1 VAHSAANNKSAFK
14 DIYEASDET
23 LVLARM
29 INKSRKTEL
38 HIHRLENEK
47 RKEDERV
54 TYNHITFKI
63 NTVIVLVIVI
73 VLVLVI
79 VIVIGTVNFF
89 LK

>member
-1 VAHSAANNKSAFK
+1 
-14 DIYEASDET
+14 
-23 LVLARM
+23 M

-47 RKEDERV
+47 RREDERV

-73 VLVLVI
+73 VLVLVLVI
-79 VIVIGTVNFF
+79 VIVIVTVNFF
-89 LK
+89 FKVIVIVIVTVIFF

>member
-1 VAHSAANNKSAFK
+1 
-14 DIYEASDET
+14 
-23 LVLARM
+23 M

-47 RKEDERV
+47 RREDERV

-73 VLVLVI
+73 LLVLVI
-79 VIVIGTVNFF
+79 VIVTVNFF
-89 LK
+89 LKVIVIVIVTVIFF

>member
-1 VAHSAANNKSAFK
+1 
-14 DIYEASDET
+14 
-23 LVLARM
+23 M

-47 RKEDERV
+47 RREDERV

-73 VLVLVI
+73 VI
-79 VIVIGTVNFF
+79 QIKIEII
-89 LK
+89 KKEI

>member
-1 VAHSAANNKSAFK
+1 
-14 DIYEASDET
+14 
-23 LVLARM
+23 M

-47 RKEDERV
+47 RREDERV

-73 VLVLVI
+73 VTVIFFNKVI
-79 VIVIGTVNFF
+79 VIVIVTVNFF
-89 LK
+89 KK